1 MAGVSRAA
9 AAYLIVTFV
18 VASCWRGNASEPAEP
33 VSEAPEVKGASCEQ
47 CAQNAHDVIAKA
59 QDEQL
64 AARAAPLQAIV
75 LRRCKTDGWSM
86 ELRRCVAGATTVDDA
101 TTCDKLATKPQRDAF
116 AHDVEVM
123 VVED

>member
-1 MAGVSRAA
+1 MASVSRAA
-9 AAYLIVTFV
+9 AAYLIVLAT
-18 VASCWRGNASEPAEP
+18 SCWRGNANEPAEP
-33 VSEAPEVKGASCEQ
+33 APEAAEVKGASCEQ
-47 CAQNAHDVIAKA
+47 SAQNAHDVIAKA
-59 QDEQL
+59 EDEQL

-75 LRRCKTDGWSM
+75 LRRCQTDGWSM

-116 AHDVEVM
+116 AHDVELM